1 MTRAGYI
8 PQMFSLRL
16 PNYPIV
22 IFELL
27 QKTRA
32 RALISEPSF
41 HADLSECPVPNY
53 SAIQVREQDVEDVAL
68 PPLRTDHS
76 ASDLIFIFHTSGS
89 TSGTLKLAPCNR
101 RWFDNA
107 VAKFKQLTHFR
118 STKGQDVTL
127 MMYGKL
133 QNCLPLFFDLT
144 FLILLNYRGSMCHI
158 GQTLSKRPTLAIF
171 LSSVPTGV
179 SLSSVHR
186 LPVPWVVYHSTHIR
200 RILFRRIA

>member
-16 PNYPIV
+16 PNYPIA

-76 ASDLIFIFHTSGS
+76 ASDLVFIFHTSGS
-89 TSGTLKLAPCNR
+89 TSNTPKLVPCNR
-101 RWFDNA
+101 QWVDNV
-107 VAKFKQLTHFR
+107 VAKAKQRADSR
-118 STKGQDVTL
+118 STQGQYVTVA
-127 MMYGKL
+127 MYGGL
-133 QNCLPLFFDLT
+133 QNCPALFFDLT
-144 FLILLNYRGSMCHI
+144 SLILLTHRGSMCHI
-158 GQTLSKRPTLAIF
+158 G
-171 LSSVPTGV
+171 
-179 SLSSVHR
+179 
-186 LPVPWVVYHSTHIR
+186 
-200 RILFRRIA
+200 